1 MAKTLASQAPES
13 HFKVIAYEGI
23 GKGAIAVRG

>member
-1 MAKTLASQAPES
+1 MAKTLSSKEPES
-13 HFKVIAYEGI
+13 HFKVIAFEGI